1 MKKILLSLS
10 ILLSCLSFSIEASF
24 AQNQLETKITKS
36 EKQNL
41 IDDWVDYKLIE
52 YQMDAY
58 LNQQKTPAAVL
69 NDPNT
74 EAYAEHIQQ
83 DFKQYTQ
90 QYKNSYQQMKP
101 RTAEMRT
108 IIEFELRYL
117 DLTSE
122 LMFNP
127 KYDESKQ
134 SPNPERQVLV
144 KQYEALVE
152 QITEMK
158 SKMELRVLNYQKSL
172 R

>member
-1 MKKILLSLS
+1 
-10 ILLSCLSFSIEASF
+10 
-24 AQNQLETKITKS
+24 
-36 EKQNL
+36 
-41 IDDWVDYKLIE
+41 
-52 YQMDAY
+52 MDAY
-58 LNQQKTPAAVL
+58 LDQQKTPAAVL

-134 SPNPERQVLV
+134 SPNPERQALV